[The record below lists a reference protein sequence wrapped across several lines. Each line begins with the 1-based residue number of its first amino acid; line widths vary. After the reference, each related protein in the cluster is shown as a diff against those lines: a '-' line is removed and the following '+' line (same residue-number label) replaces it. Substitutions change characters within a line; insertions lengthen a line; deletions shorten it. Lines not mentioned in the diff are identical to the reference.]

1 MKTFSPTLLRR
12 LCVLIWYSLF
22 GLLFLS
28 LILNASGAPE
38 FARICYL
45 ILAPLMILYFVLNA
59 KVKKAHSR
67 AVALQEAK
75 MLEQCENTYRKLKN
89 LYQKNLRTNRAN
101 EKQLRYN
108 KQLISRYEK
117 LVSKNEKIL
126 KRTEQKLRSN
136 EQILDYNQ
144 QTLLEIQDRL
154 ALNKNIANRNK
165 ESVDRYQNLVTEN
178 KMIMEKNEEILQ
190 NIEQVMIHNER
201 VLQEIK
207 KASEESG
214 ISLSSTHNPEPD
226 STKRESKSK
235 NRIYLD
241 LLISII
247 IDKPK
252 S

>member
-108 KQLISRYEK
+108 KQLISRYER
-117 LVSKNEKIL
+117 LVAKNEKIL
-126 KRTEQKLRSN
+126 KRTEHELRSN

-154 ALNKNIANRNK
+154 EQNEKVVK
-165 ESVDRYQNLVTEN
+165 RYEDLVTEN